1 MTRERTIVAAGG
13 VVWRPRAGTRNGVE
27 VLVAHRPRY
36 DDWTFPKGKRD
47 DGEPVQ
53 RTAVREIEEETGF
66 RVHLGVPLPAVR
78 YRVGAGPKIVHYWS
92 AQPDALDPGAFVP
105 NKEVDEVRW
114 ARPRVARDLL
124 TYSHD
129 RDLLAA
135 FRGRRDIGHHKAR
148 SLVLLRHGK
157 AASAGRWRGDDHDRP
172 LTDLGLSQ
180 AAELGQTLA
189 PYGPARMFASPA
201 LRCRQTLEPLATT
214 VGHPVTLERRL
225 VEDAPEAAIAA
236 VVREAMA
243 RRGLTVLCS
252 HLPTLTAASVAVGL
266 KPLDLGPGE
275 GVVVHHRH
283 GRVVSTERLP

>member
-1 MTRERTIVAAGG
+1 MSRERTIVAAGG
-13 VVWRPRAGTRNGVE
+13 VVWRPRPGTRNGVE
-27 VLVAHRPRY
+27 LLVAHRPRY

-53 RTAVREIEEETGF
+53 RTAVREIEEETGL

-92 AQPDALDPGAFVP
+92 AQTDPEAPGQFVP

-114 ARPRVARDLL
+114 LRPREARDLL
-124 TYSHD
+124 TYAHD

-135 FRGRRDIGHHKAR
+135 FRGRRDAGHHKAR
-148 SLVLLRHGK
+148 ALVVLRHGK

-172 LTDLGLSQ
+172 LTDVG
-180 AAELGQTLA
+180 LGQAEALALTLA
-189 PYGPARMFASPA
+189 QYGPARMLASPA
-201 LRCRQTLEPLATT
+201 LRCQQTLAPLAAA

-225 VEDAPEAAIAA
+225 VEDAPTAAVAA

-243 RRGLTVLCS
+243 RRGLSVLCS
-252 HLPTLTAASVAVGL
+252 HLPTLTTAFDAIGL
-266 KPLDLGPGE
+266 KPLDLAPGE